1 MWAKMHDLDPEMSPL
16 RDGWHMSGALH
27 DASATYIYTLL
38 SGRCPI
44 GDMPEKSDP
53 KAWASWLGQK
63 VGYETAWR
71 MSHLCSRAPGFA
83 VRPRDSNVSLAPKG
97 STTLSIKL
105 HYQPT
110 ETVRVRIVTDNAGVA
125 TAAPESLTFT
135 PDNHGAAQ
143 TVAVTAGAVED
154 DARFDVKLTT
164 ESRDAVFN
172 GLHDLWAYT
181 VQVFNVLP

>member
-125 TAAPESLTFT
+125 TAAPESLAFT

-143 TVAVTAGAVED
+143 TVTVTAGAVED